1 MAPDINTPEIRRYLL
16 GLLDEDAVAALEAR
30 YFADP
35 DLADEVR
42 EVELDLVDE
51 YVAGEMSPADRARF
65 DAHYLASPVHRN
77 RVDTARALAA
87 RLAPAAPAPVVDF
100 QEARARRQATPA
112 YYGWLALAAAL
123 VVASLWTLT
132 RPVQGPRQA
141 QRQPAPMPAPS
152 SPPSRAPAPAPVAPE
167 PSAPA
172 PAPAPAPPAARS
184 VLAFTLSPLVTR
196 GDSPEPQRLPAG
208 PADLL
213 IRLEGPAGAAD
224 RGYAAEIQTV
234 DGRRVWEGRASAGAA
249 GSGILATVRVPAERL
264 AADDYVVVLTA
275 TTPEGREER
284 GRYVLRLRA
293 P

>member
-1 MAPDINTPEIRRYLL
+1 MTPDILIPEIRRYLL
-16 GLLDEDAVAALEAR
+16 GALDQASADALEAR

-35 DLADEVR
+35 VLADDVR
-42 EVELDLVDE
+42 ETELELVDD
-51 YVAGEMSPADRARF
+51 YVAGRLDAGDRARF
-65 DAHYLASPVHRN
+65 ESHYLASPVHRD
-77 RVDTARALAA
+77 RVATARALAA

-100 QEARARRQATPA
+100 QEARARRRVTPTF
-112 YYGWLALAAAL
+112 YGWLALAAAL
-123 VVASLWTLT
+123 VVASLWTLG

-152 SPPSRAPAPAPVAPE
+152 PSPAPAPAAPE

-172 PAPAPAPPAARS
+172 AVPAPAPAPATARS
-184 VLAFTLSPLVTR
+184 VLAFTLSPIVTR
-196 GDSPEPQRLPAG
+196 GESPDPQRLPAG

-213 IRLEGPAGAAD
+213 IRLEGPAGTAD
-224 RGYAAEIQTV
+224 RSYAAEIQTV
-234 DGRRVWEGRASAGAA
+234 DGRSVWQGRASAGAA

-275 TTPEGREER
+275 TTPDGPEER

>member
-1 MAPDINTPEIRRYLL
+1 MAPDISTPEIRRYLL
-16 GLLDEDAVAALEAR
+16 GQLDEGTAAALEAH

-35 DLADEVR
+35 RLADDVR

-51 YVAGEMSPADRARF
+51 YLSGQMAPADRARF

-77 RVDTARALAA
+77 RVATARALAA
-87 RLAPAAPAPVVDF
+87 RLAPAAPAPVADF
-100 QEARARRQATPA
+100 QKARARQRTTPA
-112 YYGWLALAAAL
+112 LYGWLALAAAL
-123 VVASLWTLT
+123 VIATLWTLS
-132 RPVQGPRQA
+132 RPVQGPAQA
-141 QRQPAPMPAPS
+141 QRQP
-152 SPPSRAPAPAPVAPE
+152 
-167 PSAPA
+167 APA
-172 PAPAPAPPAARS
+172 PAPAPAPVTPDKPGALPPAPAPAPAPEPAVRS
-184 VLAFTLSPLVTR
+184 VLAFTLSPIVTR
-196 GDSPEPQRLPAG
+196 GESPEPQRLPAG

-234 DGRRVWEGRASAGAA
+234 DGRSVWQGRASAGAA

-264 AADDYVVVLTA
+264 AADDYVLVLTA